1 MLTRINKLLSL
12 GLDNF
17 AWTGSSEAEVG
28 MLINKTKT
36 HPCSVPSLS
45 FCLQKTPHFI

>member
-12 GLDNF
+12 GLDDF
-17 AWTGSSEAEVG
+17 ASTGSTEAEVG
-28 MLINKTKT
+28 MLMNKTKT

-45 FCLQKTPHFI
+45 FCL